1 MSKKLL
7 SVIAAGAIVLSMS
20 ACNDTKTET
29 KKVEPKKEAAAL
41 STAAQKVGYSI
52 GLQVGMQV
60 AKTKDMI
67 DADALTLG
75 LKDALAGTA
84 PKMTPQESQAAM
96 MEFQKAA
103 QEKMMKEAAAAGSE
117 NVKAGEAFLA
127 ANKAKE
133 GVVTLP
139 SGLQYK
145 VVKAGSGATPSA
157 SDTVVTHY
165 RGTLIDGKVFDS
177 SIDRGE
183 PATFPVGGVI
193 AGWTE
198 ALQLMKVG
206 GKWELYIPSKLAYGP
221 RGAGQMIGPDST
233 LLFEIELLEIKK

>member
-117 NVKAGEAFLA
+117 NAKAGEAFLA